1 MDANVQEGVA
11 RTWEEQDA
19 RNRQARKINLSS
31 ERAFPTLGVDAEKA
45 QLNTM
50 KAPTAKAVEVKN
62 VWGALHHEEDEDDD

>member
-1 MDANVQEGVA
+1 MA

-19 RNRQARKINLSS
+19 RNRQARRINLSS

-50 KAPTAKAVEVKN
+50 KAPSARAVEVKN
-62 VWGALHHEEDEDDD
+62 AWGALHHDEDSD